1 MYWARTC
8 IWLWL
13 ATDTRTSPSLLKR
26 GPHAS
31 AIKLSGVGFTN
42 PRNQTPAKNA
52 NARPATNRPSTR
64 SFGSHSLWL
73 RHLSRGNHR
82 RHGTVLV
89 RRLLNDKMRA
99 VATLEEID
107 ADRRVRQLFGV
118 QLFQFYSQGVGPVS
132 DSRIFGSR
140 VILRAPKRFYGNPVL
155 GNLFTSAL
163 NLHRADVPQE
173 CPQLFGAHKSAALE
187 D

>member
-1 MYWARTC
+1 
-8 IWLWL
+8 
-13 ATDTRTSPSLLKR
+13 
-26 GPHAS
+26 
-31 AIKLSGVGFTN
+31 
-42 PRNQTPAKNA
+42 
-52 NARPATNRPSTR
+52 
-64 SFGSHSLWL
+64 
-73 RHLSRGNHR
+73 
-82 RHGTVLV
+82 
-89 RRLLNDKMRA
+89 MRA

-107 ADRRVRQLFGV
+107 PDRRVRQLFGV

-155 GNLFTSAL
+155 GNLFASAL